1 MRTKVALLLGFG
13 LISACST
20 APFPLAER
28 AAAENLR
35 YRAVQ
40 TSIFEHSVYEKSG
53 DSTYQVVFIEGDGRP
68 WAVGGMLPARD
79 PTPRDAL
86 AFDLMLA
93 TPARTYYLTRPCYFG
108 TWSETCTAETWTS
121 GRYSDA
127 VIGSLAEAIV
137 TTTDPNRPLILV
149 GYSGGGALAV
159 LLATRLE
166 SVDGI
171 VTVAGLLDTD
181 AWTSHHRYEPL
192 DGSLNPAAVMPDVVQ
207 LHLHG
212 ASDAVVPIEQTRRVV
227 AETSNASLRVF
238 DEYDHV
244 CCWRR
249 DWPEIWREVEAELGL
264 VR

>member
-35 YRAVQ
+35 YRPVQ
-40 TSIFEHSVYEKSG
+40 TSTFEHSVYEKSG
-53 DSTYQVVFIEGDGRP
+53 DSAYQVVFIEGDGRP
-68 WAVGGMLPARD
+68 WVAGGTLPARD
-79 PTPRDAL
+79 PSPLDAL

-93 TPARTYYLTRPCYFG
+93 TPASASYLTRPCYFD
-108 TWSETCTAETWTS
+108 TWTAACAVETWTS
-121 GRYSDA
+121 ERYSDA
-127 VIGSLAEAIV
+127 VVASLAEAIG
-137 TTTDPNRPLILV
+137 TTTDPERPLILV

-159 LLATRLE
+159 LLAAELE

-181 AWTSHHRYEPL
+181 AWTSHHGYEPL
-192 DGSLNPAAVMPDVVQ
+192 SGSLNPAAVMPEVIQ

-212 ASDAVVPIEQTRRVV
+212 AADAVVPVEQTRRAV
-227 AETSNASLRVF
+227 AESSSSSLRIF
-238 DEYDHV
+238 DDYDHV

-249 DWPEIWREVEAELGL
+249 DWPEIWREVEAALGL